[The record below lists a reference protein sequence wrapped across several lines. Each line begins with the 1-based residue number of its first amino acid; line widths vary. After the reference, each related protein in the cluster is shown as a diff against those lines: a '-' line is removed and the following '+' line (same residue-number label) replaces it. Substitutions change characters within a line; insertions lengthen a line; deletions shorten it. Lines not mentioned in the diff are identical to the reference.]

1 MVELSTPRS
10 RRGRGR
16 RRRARRGPLLR
27 IGNLWPLVIA
37 ALLTIVGV
45 VAMTGVFWLFDVFP
59 FLIFLGVVVA
69 YAVESGVS
77 SSSGSS

>member
-1 MVELSTPRS
+1 
-10 RRGRGR
+10 
-16 RRRARRGPLLR
+16 
-27 IGNLWPLVIA
+27 
-37 ALLTIVGV
+37 LLTVVGV